1 MAKKVSVCKTLKM
14 IFEKSE
20 AAGDNEEDEFSEFKD
35 HISGTSESDS
45 EFQDEDA
52 IDLEQNNLVS
62 SQPIKRQE
70 VDEYVKN
77 SEIE

>member
-1 MAKKVSVCKTLKM
+1 MKLQ
-14 IFEKSE
+14 E
-20 AAGDNEEDEFSEFKD
+20 NEEDEFSEFKD

-70 VDEYVKN
+70 VDEYGC
-77 SEIE
+77 

>member
-1 MAKKVSVCKTLKM
+1 MAKKVSVRKTLKM

-20 AAGDNEEDEFSEFKD
+20 AAEDNEEDEFSEFKD